1 MYNISCYAFKI
12 FWCGFLNLGPTFFSD
27 TFYSRHLGFI
37 TTPLNTVIYVTHHNI
52 DVLRFAGF

>member
-1 MYNISCYAFKI
+1 
-12 FWCGFLNLGPTFFSD
+12 LGPTFFSD

-52 DVLRFAGF
+52 DILRFAGF